1 MKQLSLFDDLAEGSL
16 SRVEG
21 LPDLPSD
28 PDIRLQLQLPAAQL
42 SLFDRRAIQLVSVGD
57 ALAAGE
63 IDEAERRI
71 RALQASHPDDPSL
84 RSLAL
89 DIGAHRVELQ
99 RAEALAPLARAS
111 ALVALA
117 QSLGARS
124 GAWTSLRAR
133 LFRRVAQETHAL
145 LGDEG
150 ELEGQ
155 PAGYYLLEAGAFAE
169 AKASLAAAVR
179 VRRAARPLFL
189 LADAATLLGEPSARR
204 TYLEALLVNPFD
216 SAFASVRDL
225 EVRALPDVARDEF
238 EIEEVPEAWSAPVG
252 ILTDLLPSPAV
263 LDPSV
268 YSAREEARADGEHC
282 LSRREALAR
291 VRRFVAALAVALG
304 ASRATEGAVL
314 EARRA
319 MKQLCPT
326 LFAAYL
332 RRVTGR

>member
-1 MKQLSLFDDLAEGSL
+1 MKQLSLFDEGLAEGPLSSL
-16 SRVEG
+16 EG
-21 LPDLPSD
+21 LPELSSSPE
-28 PDIRLQLQLPAAQL
+28 LQLQLQAAQL
-42 SLFDRRAIQLVSVGD
+42 SLFDRRAIQLVSVGE

-71 RALQASHPDDPSL
+71 LASQASHPDDLPL

-89 DIGAHRVELQ
+89 DIAAHRAGLQ
-99 RAEALAPLARAS
+99 RAESLAPPARAS
-111 ALVALA
+111 ALLALA
-117 QSLGARS
+117 QSLVARS
-124 GAWTSLRAR
+124 GAWTFLRAR
-133 LFRRVAQETHAL
+133 LLRRVAQETHAL

-155 PAGYYLLEAGAFAE
+155 PAGYYLIEAGAFAE

-189 LADAATLLGEPSARR
+189 LADAATSLGEPSARR

-216 SAFASVRDL
+216 AAFASVRDP
-225 EVRALPDVARDEF
+225 EVRALPDVARYEF

-252 ILTDLLPSPAV
+252 ILTDVLPSPAV
-263 LDPSV
+263 LDASV
-268 YSAREEARADGEHC
+268 YSAREEDRAGGELC
-282 LSRREALAR
+282 LKRREALACA
-291 VRRFVAALAVALG
+291 RRFVEAFAVALG
-304 ASRATEGAVL
+304 VSRATEGSVL

-326 LFAAYL
+326 LFTAYL